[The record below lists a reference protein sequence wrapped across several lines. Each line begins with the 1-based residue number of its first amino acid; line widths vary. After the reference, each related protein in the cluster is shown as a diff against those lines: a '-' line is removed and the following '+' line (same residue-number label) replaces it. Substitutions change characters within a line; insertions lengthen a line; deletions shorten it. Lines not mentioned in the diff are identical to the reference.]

1 LVISKTLTLSSGV
14 FTLGNELGNAE
25 KLLPRETSLVHQ
37 FKRFA
42 SGPFQTEGI
51 NISITVATAI

>member
-1 LVISKTLTLSSGV
+1 LGSGV
-14 FTLGNELGNAE
+14 FTLGNGLGNAE